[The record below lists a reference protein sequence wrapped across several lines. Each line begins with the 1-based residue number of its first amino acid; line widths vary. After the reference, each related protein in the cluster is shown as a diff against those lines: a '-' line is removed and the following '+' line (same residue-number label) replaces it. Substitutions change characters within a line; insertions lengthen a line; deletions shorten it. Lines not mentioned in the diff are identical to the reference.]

1 MTQQLI
7 TAADVRYGARPEILT
22 DEETLVENDFELN
35 PKIGDLIGL
44 APHEAAYSANSR
56 TIKMRDRKI
65 MATDD
70 TVLASLTG
78 MSTTATKM
86 TDPHDGTL
94 SLFITFRYLVT
105 AHGYQ
110 TGPGGLLHSLYFMN
124 RDGGIMF
131 SHGFPYQDFTL
142 KCGWVNH
149 QGYYVIREPNYV
161 SWFDEWR
168 KVRYSWGESTF
179 YPC

>member
-7 TAADVRYGARPEILT
+7 TSADARYGSTAEILT
-22 DEETLVENDFELN
+22 DEESLVHNDFKIN
-35 PKIGDLIGL
+35 PSVGDLLGL
-44 APHEAAYSANSR
+44 APHDSPYDANSK
-56 TIKMRDRKI
+56 TIPMRDRQI
-65 MATDD
+65 VATDD

-78 MSTTATKM
+78 MSTTVTKM

-105 AHGYQ
+105 AHGYRS
-110 TGPGGLLHSLYFMN
+110 GGGLLHGLYFLN
-124 RDGGIMF
+124 RDGGIMY
-131 SHGFPYQDFTL
+131 SWGFPYQDL
-142 KCGWVNH
+142 NVGCGWVNH
-149 QGYYVIREPNYV
+149 QAYYIIREHDYV

-168 KVRYSWGESTF
+168 KVRYTWGESTF